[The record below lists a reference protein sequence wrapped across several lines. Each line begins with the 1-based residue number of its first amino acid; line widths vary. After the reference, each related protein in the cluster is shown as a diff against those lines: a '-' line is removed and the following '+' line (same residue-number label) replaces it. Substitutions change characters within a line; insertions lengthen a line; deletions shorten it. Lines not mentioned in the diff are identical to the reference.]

1 MKWEKGEH
9 IFLCGQ
15 TGTGKS
21 YGLIQLIETKIK
33 SNYVIIDTK
42 QEDFNKLGCKVV
54 TTLKAFKLALLD
66 GQKKILVQDI
76 NLNFDKLEKYI
87 KFLNDNFKNFNL
99 IIDELHNYVS
109 KAKIQ
114 PSLKKVMLQGRSKG
128 KTFIGATQR
137 TQNIHNDILSQCI
150 HKFSF
155 YLGIQSDRI
164 KMCQE
169 LDIQEKDFEELEE
182 FHFFYKYC
190 KNKNQTIK
198 DKF

>member
-1 MKWEKGEH
+1 MNWEKGEH

-21 YGLIQLIETKIK
+21 YGLVQLIKNKIK
-33 SNYVIIDTK
+33 SDYVIIDTK
-42 QEDFNKLGCKVV
+42 QEDFNCLGCKVV
-54 TTLKAFKLALLD
+54 TTLKAFKLALLE
-66 GQKKILVQDI
+66 GNKKILVQDE
-76 NLNFDKLEKYI
+76 NLNKEKLEKYI
-87 KFLNDNFKNFNL
+87 KFLNDNFKNFTL

-114 PSLKKVMLQGRSKG
+114 PSLKNVMLQGRSKG

-137 TQNIHNDILSQCI
+137 TQNIHNDVLSQCI

-155 YLGIQSDRI
+155 YLGIRNDRI
-164 KMCQE
+164 KIC
-169 LDIQEKDFEELEE
+169 EEMDLKEEE
-182 FHFFYKYC
+182 FKQLEQFQFFYLYC
-190 KNKNQTIK
+190 KGFNRTIK